1 MNNFQQ
7 HFSFILNNQPPA
19 IQPPAI
25 QPPAIQ
31 PIQPPAVQP
40 PAPFQLVQGKKP
52 TSKQLIHQGF
62 RYIQNGGHGEKK
74 YWRCFYHKKDIN
86 NPVICKSILH
96 TTDDTITRAPSSHN
110 HPPDDASNTV
120 KHVLSTIKAL
130 SSNSRL
136 NPTAIV
142 AQATRGLTP
151 VEATLLPSKK
161 SLKQVS
167 QRAFKLDNPKKR
179 SPATLAQIQHATYT
193 C

>member
-1 MNNFQQ
+1 MEAMETKNTGGVSTIKRTSTTQLYASPYSTLLMTPSLELPAAIF
-7 HFSFILNNQPPA
+7 HNQ
-19 IQPPAI
+19 
-25 QPPAIQ
+25 
-31 PIQPPAVQP
+31 
-40 PAPFQLVQGKKP
+40 
-52 TSKQLIHQGF
+52 
-62 RYIQNGGHGEKK
+62 
-74 YWRCFYHKKDIN
+74 
-86 NPVICKSILH
+86 
-96 TTDDTITRAPSSHN
+96 
-110 HPPDDASNTV
+110 PPDDASNTV